1 MLQDIKNQTLTINDD
16 LWGEQL
22 LLCCMKNNIVDNGRK
37 EVEIRGILR
46 VSDESSQKAD
56 GGKSNSWHV
65 GFAGTSSV
73 LFINRAAWP
82 DIIIKKG
89 DKIRAFERH
98 GSPWFIVIS
107 VNDRDHRRL
116 KVELGEA

>member
-1 MLQDIKNQTLTINDD
+1 MLQNIKNQTLAINDD

-22 LLCCMKNNIVDNGRK
+22 LLCCMKNNIVDSERQ
-37 EVEIRGILR
+37 EAEIRGILR
-46 VSDESSQKAD
+46 VDEENSQKAD

-65 GFAGTSSV
+65 GFNGTSTT

-89 DKIRAFERH
+89 DKIRAFTRH

-107 VNDRDHRRL
+107 VNDRDDYRL